1 MGARDKLDRAAR
13 KAISQCLN
21 LKPSDRF
28 LLVTDEAKLEIAQAL
43 AFWARRCRAETT
55 VYLMAEAL
63 RPITQPTG
71 LFGEMAGRATALAY
85 VLESRLEEKPFRSF
99 MVAAARRQGRILM
112 MPGVTREMME
122 RLVNLDYTQMKRFTR
137 RLARAFQDAAHVL
150 VENADGTHLTFSLK
164 GRAWNLSLGDISHPG
179 SHGNLP
185 AGECY
190 TAPLEET
197 FTGRLVLRL
206 IDDKLGRGVMDFERG
221 RLKSW
226 SGKGVSQVVK
236 LIGSDASGLI
246 IGEFGI
252 GTNAAARLCAN
263 MLEAEKAL
271 GTVHFAIGDSYGL
284 GRNQSR
290 HHYDAL
296 VVKPTIQVNGR
307 LVARQG
313 KFLL

>member
-1 MGARDKLDRAAR
+1 MNKLDRAAR
-13 KAISQCLN
+13 KAVGQCLK

-28 LLVTDEAKLEIAQAL
+28 LLVTDEAKLDIAQAL
-43 AFWARRCRAETT
+43 AFWARRSGAETT

-63 RPITQPTG
+63 RPITQPTA
-71 LFGEMAGRATALAY
+71 LFREMAGRATALAY

-99 MVAAARRQGRILM
+99 MVAAARRRGRILM
-112 MPGVTREMME
+112 MPGLTREMME
-122 RLVNLDYTQMKRFTR
+122 RLVNLDYTHMKRFTR
-137 RLARAFQDAAHVL
+137 RLARAFQDAARVA
-150 VENADGTHLTFSLK
+150 VENSDGTRLAFSLR
-164 GRAWNLSLGDISHPG
+164 GRAWNLSLGDISRRG

-190 TAPLEET
+190 TAPVEET

-221 RLKSW
+221 RLKAW

-236 LIGSDASGLI
+236 LIDGDASGFI

-252 GTNAAARLCAN
+252 GTNAAARLCPN

-284 GRNQSR
+284 GRNKSR

-307 LVARQG
+307 TVARSG

>member
-1 MGARDKLDRAAR
+1 MNKLDRAAR
-13 KAISQCLN
+13 KAVGQCLK

-28 LLVTDEAKLEIAQAL
+28 LLVTDEAKLDIAEAL
-43 AFWARRCRAETT
+43 AFWARRSGAETT

-63 RPITQPTG
+63 RPIAQPTG
-71 LFGEMAGRATALAY
+71 LFREMAGRATALAY

-99 MVAAARRQGRILM
+99 MVAAARKRGRILM
-112 MPGVTREMME
+112 MPGLTREMME
-122 RLVNLDYTQMKRFTR
+122 RLVNLDYTHMKRFTR
-137 RLARAFQDAAHVL
+137 RLARAFQNAARVL
-150 VENADGTHLTFSLK
+150 VENSDGTRLAFSLK
-164 GRAWNLSLGDISHPG
+164 GRAWNLSLGDISRPG

-190 TAPLEET
+190 TAPVEET
-197 FTGRLVLRL
+197 FTGRLALRL
-206 IDDKLGRGVMDFERG
+206 IDDKMGRGVMDFERG
-221 RLKSW
+221 RLKAW

-236 LIGSDASGLI
+236 LIGDDASGFI

-252 GTNAAARLCAN
+252 GTNAAARLCPN

-284 GRNQSR
+284 GRNRSR

-307 LVARQG
+307 TIARCG

>member
-1 MGARDKLDRAAR
+1 MNKLDRAAH
-13 KAISQCLN
+13 KAITQCLR
-21 LKPSDRF
+21 LKPTDRF
-28 LLVTDEAKLEIAQAL
+28 LLVTDEAKLEIAEAL
-43 AFWARRCRAETT
+43 AVWARRCRAETT

-63 RPITQPTG
+63 RPIAEPTG
-71 LFGEMAGRATALAY
+71 LFREMARRATAIAY

-99 MVAAARRQGRILM
+99 LVSTARKRSRILM
-112 MPGVTREMME
+112 MPGLTREMME
-122 RLVNLDYTQMKRFTR
+122 RLVNLDYTEMKRFTR
-137 RLARAFQDAAHVL
+137 RVARAFQDATDVL

-164 GRAWNLSLGDISHPG
+164 GRAWNLSLGDISRRG

-190 TAPLEET
+190 TAPLEES
-197 FTGRLVLRL
+197 FTGRVVLRL

-221 RLKSW
+221 RLVRW

-236 LIGSDASGLI
+236 LIGTDASGLI
-246 IGEFGI
+246 IGEFGV
-252 GTNAAARLCAN
+252 GTNAGARLCPN

-296 VVKPTIQVNGR
+296 VVKPTIRAKGR
-307 LVARQG
+307 LIARGG
-313 KFLL
+313 KFLI

>member
-1 MGARDKLDRAAR
+1 MNKLDRAAR
-13 KAISQCLN
+13 KAVGQCLK

-28 LLVTDEAKLEIAQAL
+28 LLVTDEAKLDIAQAL
-43 AFWARRCRAETT
+43 AFWARRSGAETT

-63 RPITQPTG
+63 RPITQPTA
-71 LFGEMAGRATALAY
+71 LFREMAGRATALAY

-99 MVAAARRQGRILM
+99 MVAAARRRGRILM
-112 MPGVTREMME
+112 MPGLTREMME
-122 RLVNLDYTQMKRFTR
+122 RLVNLDYTHMKRFTR
-137 RLARAFQDAAHVL
+137 RLARAFQDAARVA
-150 VENADGTHLTFSLK
+150 VENSDGTRLAFSLR
-164 GRAWNLSLGDISHPG
+164 GRAWNLSLGDISRRG

-190 TAPLEET
+190 TAPVEET

-221 RLKSW
+221 RLKAW

-236 LIGSDASGLI
+236 LMGGDASGFI

-252 GTNAAARLCAN
+252 GTNAAARLCPN

-284 GRNQSR
+284 GRNKSR

-296 VVKPTIQVNGR
+296 VVKPTIQVDGR
-307 LVARQG
+307 TVARSG